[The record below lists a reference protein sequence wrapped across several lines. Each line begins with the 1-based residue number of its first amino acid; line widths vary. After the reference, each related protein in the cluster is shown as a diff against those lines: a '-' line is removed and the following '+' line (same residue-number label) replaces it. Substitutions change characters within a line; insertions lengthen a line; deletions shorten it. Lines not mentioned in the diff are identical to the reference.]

1 GCRAAARPGPRGWS
15 ARRTAS
21 RRCGPARSV
30 APCVPGGYY
39 CRPLA
44 WLALI
49 PGPAGRGR
57 MPSLPVVGRGLITA
71 RTAAVTAGHGLD
83 RARTTGEGPAAWL
96 QRHPESRKDLRA
108 ATGSPDIPVP

>member
-1 GCRAAARPGPRGWS
+1 GC
-15 ARRTAS
+15 
-21 RRCGPARSV
+21 
-30 APCVPGGYY
+30 Y

-108 ATGSPDIPVP
+108 ATGSPDIPVPGRRVASFMALHGATNDLHPGGGSSLVDQVENFND